1 MHHRC
6 SAASASVALEPA
18 KGERLP
24 RSGAAQERTPGKYD
38 PYAVRGS
45 IVAAVFALA
54 VAGCAGTAGDARDE
68 TGATSEAPAS
78 ALSPVE
84 RCTERLLRTA
94 EVDELSE
101 PEKEGVRRYAER
113 TYCAPFAER
122 GWVYDDGTL
131 SIEAHKWLEEGGQ
144 EECVSATEPGEPAKT
159 VPCEQFDERGS
170 QMIGDCALLLHV
182 RRSEVRDYLEQLR
195 RRHGDVECEDGTPL
209 AELGA
214 P

>member
-1 MHHRC
+1 
-6 SAASASVALEPA
+6 V
-18 KGERLP
+18 
-24 RSGAAQERTPGKYD
+24 RS
-38 PYAVRGS
+38 S

-54 VAGCAGTAGDARDE
+54 VAGCIGTAGDARDE
-68 TGATSEAPAS
+68 ARATSDAPAS

-94 EVDELSE
+94 EADELSE
-101 PEKEGVRRYAER
+101 AEKEGVRRYIER

-131 SIEAHKWLEEGGQ
+131 SIEAHKWLEEGGE
-144 EECVSATEPGEPAKT
+144 EECVSATEPGQPAKT
-159 VPCEQFDERGS
+159 VPCEQLDERGS
-170 QMIGDCALLLHV
+170 KMIGDCVLLLHV